1 MMRESRE
8 VARVGAAFG
17 RHASAWLVL
26 TALLGLWLSQ
36 PLHLAVRATPAEAT
50 PTASAVVQLPS
61 QDATHDASGCQ
72 LCRVAAQTRTSLRS
86 AVHASPVVPSGLSSR
101 LERVTSALPKFEP
114 VRDAWPRAPPTA
126 RVLLFS

>member
-1 MMRESRE
+1 MMRESRG
-8 VARVGAAFG
+8 VSRVGTAFG
-17 RHASAWLVL
+17 RHASAWVVL

-36 PLHLAVRATPAEAT
+36 PLHLAVRATPAEAA
-50 PTASAVVQLPS
+50 PAASAVVQLPS
-61 QDATHDASGCQ
+61 QLAHDGSGCQ

-86 AVHASPVVPSGLSSR
+86 AVHASVVAPSGLTSR

-126 RVLLFS
+126 RVLLPS